1 MKEGNVFS
9 RAPLRVSDAM
19 LISVPVRV
27 GDVPESGYVSGTCNE
42 DRYCAVFAPSESPL
56 SIDSYVGLAVSC
68 GESPDKARPGEFLVP
83 IAVREGDT
91 LNVAYLLM
99 EKSGVRAVSVFS
111 SAGFFL
117 GVLTLSGITDAIL
130 GDRQLLIHENQELLK
145 QVSDLTH
152 NASNWISQMEEL
164 VGFSR
169 SIRELLSRT
178 TIEASL
184 LESGIRSLT
193 KLIGSRYGAIG
204 MLDEEGSLV
213 QFLHT
218 GMDDDA
224 VARIGHLPEGK
235 GLLGVVI
242 SEDRPIRLERID
254 RDPRS
259 AGFPPNHPKME
270 SLLAV
275 PISSMGRVYG
285 RVYLSDKLNSE
296 PFSKADEALVASFAH
311 SLALI
316 LDNRREMELLA
327 KAQSRLL
334 HLAMYDPLTDLPNRK
349 FFQDSLEKILGNRS
363 AGNTASAR
371 KSAFLFIDLDNFKF
385 VNDSQGHQIGDLVL
399 KKVGE
404 SLMLAVR
411 EGDIVSRIGGD
422 EFAVFLDETDAFE
435 NLDAICRRIIDAI
448 KTPVPLDSHDVV
460 LTASLGVAL
469 YPDHGL
475 TVNELMKNAD
485 LAMYEA
491 KRSGR
496 DTYHLFSGELAKR
509 VRIRHDLE
517 KDLRGAL
524 AKGEFCL
531 YYQPKINMRRG
542 EITGFEALLRWPS
555 RNIPPGDFI
564 GVAEE
569 SGLIVP
575 IGEWV
580 LETAGEMLGNFSRWG
595 YGSFS
600 LSVNLSVRQF
610 WTVDFTGFLR
620 GVLARGLFPANRLEL
635 EITESQLMQD
645 TTRSTHFLKELKAM
659 GVAVSVDDFGTGY
672 SSLAYLKNFD
682 LDYLKIDQSFVRD
695 LSHDPSD
702 RLIVRAIIAMAHGM
716 RIGVIAEG
724 VETLEQLAFLQ
735 HEHCDEL
742 QGFLVSSPMPGED
755 VLPFIKNYSRVKGAI
770 FQTESPVKPC

>member
-1 MKEGNVFS
+1 
-9 RAPLRVSDAM
+9 
-19 LISVPVRV
+19 
-27 GDVPESGYVSGTCNE
+27 
-42 DRYCAVFAPSESPL
+42 
-56 SIDSYVGLAVSC
+56 
-68 GESPDKARPGEFLVP
+68 
-83 IAVREGDT
+83 
-91 LNVAYLLM
+91 M
-99 EKSGVRAVSVFS
+99 EKSKLRAVSVFS
-111 SAGFFL
+111 QAGFFL
-117 GVLTLSGITDAIL
+117 GVLTVSGITDAIL
-130 GDRQLLIHENQELLK
+130 GDRQSLVRENRELQK
-145 QVSDLTH
+145 QISNLTS
-152 NASNWISQMEEL
+152 NASNWISQMEDL

-169 SIRELLSRT
+169 SIREMLART
-178 TIEASL
+178 TIEESL

-193 KLIGSRYGAIG
+193 KLIGARYGAIG
-204 MLDEEGSLV
+204 MLDGEGSLV

-218 GMDDDA
+218 GMDEDA

-242 SEDRPIRLERID
+242 AEDHPIRLDRID

-275 PISSMGRVYG
+275 PVSSMGRVYG
-285 RVYLSDKLNSE
+285 RVYLSDKLNGE

-316 LDNRREMELLA
+316 LDNRGEMELLA
-327 KAQSRLL
+327 RAQSRLL
-334 HLAMYDPLTDLPNRK
+334 HLAMVDPLTNLPNRK
-349 FFQDSLEKILGNRS
+349 FFQDTLEQILKNRS
-363 AGNTASAR
+363 EEDSSPAR
-371 KSAFLFIDLDNFKF
+371 RSAFLFIDLDNFKF
-385 VNDSQGHQIGDLVL
+385 VNDSQGHQVGDLVL
-399 KKVGE
+399 QKVGE

-422 EFAVFLDETDAFE
+422 EFAVFLDAPEVFE
-435 NLDAICRRIIDAI
+435 NLDAILRRILDAI
-448 KTPVPLDSHDVV
+448 KTPIPLSSHDVV
-460 LTASLGVAL
+460 LTASIGVAL
-469 YPDHGL
+469 HPDHGL

-491 KRSGR
+491 KGSGR

-509 VRIRHDLE
+509 VRVRHDLE
-517 KDLRGAL
+517 KDLRLAL
-524 AKGEFCL
+524 SKGEFCL

-555 RNIPPGDFI
+555 KNIPPGQFI

-580 LETAGEMLGNFSRWG
+580 LETAGEMLGNFDRWG
-595 YGSFS
+595 CGSFS

-610 WTVDFTGFLR
+610 WTVDFVRSLR
-620 GVLARGLFPANRLEL
+620 GVLARGHFPANRLEL

-645 TTRSTHFLKELKAM
+645 TIRSTHFIRELKAM

-682 LDYLKIDQSFVRD
+682 LDSLKVDQSFIRD
-695 LSHDPSD
+695 LTHDPSD

-742 QGFLVSSPMPGED
+742 QGFLVSPPMPGGD
-755 VLPFIKNYSRVKGAI
+755 LLPFVKNYSRVKGAI
-770 FQTESPVKPC
+770 FSD